1 MEANNGALVEGA
13 EAGDAFT
20 GTVGKGAN
28 AGASSSKAGALGGA
42 DAEAGA
48 STGVVGSDLGKS
60 FKGTLM
66 APLGAAAWMLAG
78 GDGVLA
84 GDDLM
89 VEGGES
95 GFCF

>member
-13 EAGDAFT
+13 EAGVAFT

-28 AGASSSKAGALGGA
+28 AGASSSKAGALCGA

-60 FKGTLM
+60 FKGTLV
-66 APLGAAAWMLAG
+66 ALLGAFAWMLAG

-84 GDDLM
+84 VDDLM
-89 VEGGES
+89 VVGGES